1 MPVACS
7 PRQSRLRWRT
17 VALGVV
23 LTIFVTSTARGVEPL
38 PREVSLIAD
47 LQKDDLPAVAQGDR
61 DVCSLFAVTG
71 VAEFEV
77 ARQAAAP
84 CRRLSEEYLIWAA
97 DKATGLTGDQAMFY
111 KAVDGLN
118 GLGICSA
125 ERMPYA
131 AKPDPKRKPSSEAVA
146 EARDLRER
154 WQVHWLKR
162 WSLNCPLT
170 EQQLTDIKRALA
182 EGHPVACGLRWPNTL
197 KGSQLLDVPPANK
210 VSDGHSIMFVG
221 YQDDP
226 TKKEAGVLRF
236 RNSWG
241 PGWGDHGYG
250 TMSYAYARAYANDAL
265 WLQLGPPKSELPTM
279 RFEAES
285 MPVLAKERCNVNS
298 QKMNDFS
305 AAMWSGGAQL
315 FCAAEKGG
323 FVELGFDVHQP
334 GRYRLRALATAAP
347 DFGKVRAAL
356 DGRSVAQEFDLYSG
370 RVSPAG
376 SLELGTYDFPS
387 GRHRL
392 RFTAAVKNAVSTNF
406 SFGIDCVDLISAK

>member
-1 MPVACS
+1 VP
-7 PRQSRLRWRT
+7 
-17 VALGVV
+17 
-23 LTIFVTSTARGVEPL
+23 
-38 PREVSLIAD
+38 D

-77 ARQAAAP
+77 ARHAAGAR
-84 CRRLSEEYLIWAA
+84 RRLSEEYLIWAA

-118 GLGICSA
+118 GLGICPA
-125 ERMPYA
+125 DAMPYA
-131 AKPDPKRKPSSEAVA
+131 AKPDPKRKPSPEALA
-146 EARDLRER
+146 EARALRER
-154 WQVHWLKR
+154 WQIQWIKR

-170 EQQLTDIKRALA
+170 EQQLVEIKRALA
-182 EGHPVACGLRWPNTL
+182 EGHPVACGLRWPKAL
-197 KGSQLLDVPPANK
+197 KGYQLLDVPPADK
-210 VSDGHSIMFVG
+210 VADGHSIMFVG
-221 YQDDP
+221 YEDDAS
-226 TKKEAGVLRF
+226 KQGGGILRF

-250 TMSYAYARAYANDAL
+250 TISYAYARAYANDAL
-265 WLQLGPPKSELPTM
+265 WLQLGAPKSEVPAM

-285 MPVLAKERCNVNS
+285 MVVLARDRCTVNS

-305 AAMWSGGAQL
+305 APMWSGGAQL
-315 FCAAEKGG
+315 FCAAEKNG
-323 FVELGFDVHQP
+323 FVELGFDVRQA

-356 DGRSVAQEFDLYSG
+356 DGRTVAQEFDLYSG
-370 RVSPAG
+370 RVCPAG
-376 SLELGTYDFPS
+376 SLELGSFDFPS

-392 RFTAAVKNAVSTNF
+392 RFTAVAKNAVSGNF
-406 SFGIDCVDLISAK
+406 FFGIDCVDLIATK